1 MGYKQARQSVS
12 ERPTSVSH
20 APVIN
25 FEKDMKLST
34 TLRLGPQKYI
44 LVLVQTVNFISEAI
58 YVHAN
63 MHKNANHIHIT
74 YVHWA
79 CACPYKQ
86 FVYSAL
92 GCLVALLK

>member
-1 MGYKQARQSVS
+1 MGYKQGRQNVS

-34 TLRLGPQKYI
+34 TPRLGPQKYI
-44 LVLVQTVNFISEAI
+44 LVLVQTMNIVSEAI

-63 MHKNANHIHIT
+63 MHKNAYHIHIIF
-74 YVHWA
+74 VH
-79 CACPYKQ
+79 
-86 FVYSAL
+86 
-92 GCLVALLK
+92 